1 MICLSET
8 HLDSSYADD
17 DTQRNLRDITLT
29 RADNPHNCKG
39 VGVSIYSKEHLA
51 VLPVSSVNLNK
62 CLVPGTNIQN
72 KDLKGWVWSVSSEF
86 WIAYIWQNESKPSL
100 YISNWWL

>member
-29 RADNPHNCKG
+29 RADNPHNCKR

-51 VLPVSSVNLNK
+51 VLPVSSLNLNE

-72 KDLKGWVWSVSSEF
+72 NEF
-86 WIAYIWQNESKPSL
+86 ERMSL
-100 YISNWWL
+100 ISFF